1 MFNMT
6 DDLFYCNCKLT
17 GLLSSF
23 GSISAVKCPAADLY
37 SHVANHS
44 QHLWQ
49 AEWDGCVLSKLHS
62 VKPLLGYS
70 TLSSLSRQYAVVL
83 RRLRIG
89 HTRLRPTHSYLLN
102 RQDQPECSHCDCALT
117 VAHVLLEC
125 NHYNVVRQ
133 RYFNVSSL
141 YELFDTVNAQNILG
155 FIRDIGLYCLL

>member
-1 MFNMT
+1 MSGHHQQNI
-6 DDLFYCNCKLT
+6 CH
-17 GLLSSF
+17 
-23 GSISAVKCPAADLY
+23 A
-37 SHVANHS
+37 
-44 QHLWQ
+44 WQ
-49 AEWDGCVLSKLHS
+49 AEWDGCVSNTLHS

-70 TLSSLSRQYAVVL
+70 SLSSLSRQDAVVL

-89 HTRLRPTHSYLLN
+89 HTRLTHSYLLN
-102 RQDQPECSHCDCALT
+102 REDQPECSHCDCPLT

-155 FIRDIGLYCLL
+155 FIRDIGLYRLL